1 MSHLAILP
9 VVLPMAA
16 AVALLLL
23 ARRALA
29 LQRAISIGA
38 AVAGLAIACLILAQ
52 AGDVTTVYRVG
63 DWPAPAAI
71 VLVADRLSA
80 LMLVLTDVVALGAL
94 VYACQGTD
102 RRGSYFHGLFHL
114 QLMGLHGAF
123 LTGDLFNL
131 FVFFEVLLIASY
143 CLLLYGG
150 GARRLR
156 AGLHYVVLNLAG
168 SSLFLISLGV
178 IYAVT
183 GALNMA
189 ELSVRVAALDPGD
202 VALLRS
208 AGLLL
213 LVVFAL
219 KAAVAPLY
227 VWLPGAYSA
236 ATGPVAALFAIMT
249 KVGVYSILRVYTLV
263 FGADAGPAADLALP
277 WLLPA
282 ALVTQALGVAG
293 ALASRDLRRL
303 QGYLLITS
311 VGVMLGGI
319 GLFTE
324 EGVAGGLYY
333 MVHSTLAIA
342 AMFLLADLIARQRG
356 ATGARLSEAEPVAQ
370 PAVLGSLFFVG
381 CIALVGLPPLS
392 GFLGKA
398 LVLAAAPLDAR
409 GSWLW
414 GVTLGASLLALVA
427 CSRAGS
433 LIFWNVA
440 DRSGKAPVT
449 RHALWR
455 TAPVIGLLG
464 AVVLL
469 TVLAGPAADYTRAT
483 ARQLVEPA
491 DYVST
496 VLQPR

>member
-1 MSHLAILP
+1 MSHLIAVPIALP
-9 VVLPMAA
+9 LAA
-16 AVALLLL
+16 AVVLLLL
-23 ARRALA
+23 ARRPLG
-29 LQRAISIGA
+29 LQRALSALATLASLA
-38 AVAGLAIACLILAQ
+38 AAAWLVAQ
-52 AGDVTTVYRVG
+52 AGDLPTVYRVG
-63 DWPAPAAI
+63 DWPVPAAI

-80 LMLVLTDVVALGAL
+80 LMLLLTDLVAVGAL

-102 RRGSYFHGLFHL
+102 RRGSYFHPLFQL

-156 AGLHYVVLNLAG
+156 AGLHYVVLNLVG
-168 SSLFLISLGV
+168 SALFLIAVGV
-178 IYAVT
+178 LYALT

-189 ELSVRVAALDPGD
+189 ELSVRVAALPPGD
-202 VALLRS
+202 AALVRT

-227 VWLPGAYSA
+227 VWLPGAYA
-236 ATGPVAALFAIMT
+236 AAAGPVAALFALMT
-249 KVGVYSILRVYTLV
+249 KVGVYSIVRVYTLI
-263 FGADAGPAADLALP
+263 FGVDGGPAADLALP

-282 ALVTQALGVAG
+282 ALLTQVLGVAG

-303 QGYLLITS
+303 QGYLLVMS
-311 VGVMLGGI
+311 VGVMLAGI

-324 EGVAGGLYY
+324 AGMAGGLYY
-333 MVHSTLAIA
+333 MVHSTLASA

-356 ATGARLSEAEPVAQ
+356 ITGSRLRQAPAVAQ
-370 PAVLGSLFFVG
+370 PGVLAPLFFIG
-381 CIALVGLPPLS
+381 CVALVGLPPLS

-409 GSWLW
+409 GAWLW
-414 GVTLGASLLALVA
+414 GVTLGASVLALVA

-433 LIFWNVA
+433 LLFWNVKE
-440 DRSGKAPVT
+440 RQGEAPVV
-449 RHALWR
+449 RRGVGR
-455 TAPVIGLLG
+455 TTPVVALLG

-469 TVLAGPAADYTRAT
+469 SVLAGPVADFTRAA
-483 ARQLVEPA
+483 ARQLVAPA
-491 DYVST
+491 DYVRT
-496 VLQPR
+496 VRAAR

>member
-1 MSHLAILP
+1 MSHLPVLP

-16 AVALLLL
+16 AVVLLLL
-23 ARRALA
+23 ARRPIA
-29 LQRAISIGA
+29 LQRTLSIAA
-38 AVAGLAIACLILAQ
+38 AVAGLAISCLILAQ

-63 DWPAPAAI
+63 DWPSPVAI

-102 RRGSYFHGLFHL
+102 RRGSFFHGLFHL

-143 CLLLYGG
+143 CLLVYGG

-178 IYAVT
+178 IYAVG

-189 ELSVRVAALDPGD
+189 ELSVRVAALDAGD
-202 VALLRS
+202 VALMRS

-213 LVVFAL
+213 FVVFAL

-236 ATGPVAALFAIMT
+236 AAAPVAALFAIMT
-249 KVGVYSILRVYTLV
+249 KVGVYSILRVYTIV
-263 FGADAGPAADLALP
+263 FGADAGPAADLILP

-282 ALVTQALGVAG
+282 ALLTQALGVAG

-303 QGYLLITS
+303 QGYLLIAS

-356 ATGARLSEAEPVAQ
+356 VTGARLRQAPRVAQ
-370 PAVLGSLFFVG
+370 PAVLGTLFFVG

-409 GSWLW
+409 GGWLW
-414 GVTLGASLLALVA
+414 GVTLAASVLMLVA

-433 LIFWNVA
+433 LLFWNVKERIGDA
-440 DRSGKAPVT
+440 PLPRQTAWRVAPV
-449 RHALWR
+449 
-455 TAPVIGLLG
+455 VGLFG

-469 TVLAGPAADYTRAT
+469 TLFAGPAAEYTRAT

-491 DYVST
+491 GYVST
-496 VLQPR
+496 VLQAR